1 MPQQEEPQHPFR
13 GVTDL
18 FSELSRMRDIGTHG
32 REHIH
37 EDKQR
42 THASAWVPTT
52 DIVAQGDDLVIRV
65 ELAGVDPSDVH
76 LGFSHA
82 ILTVS
87 GNRRTELRDED
98 PANFYVRE
106 RFYGEFRRS
115 FTLPEST
122 DAGQITA
129 EFENGLVEIVVRG
142 GASQSASTRIEVKDR
157 SSGTTTRTLS

>member
-1 MPQQEEPQHPFR
+1 MPQSDESHHPFR

-18 FSELSRMRDIGTHG
+18 FSELSRMRDVGTHG
-32 REHIH
+32 REHMH

-52 DIVAQGDDLVIRV
+52 DIVAQGPDLVIRV

-76 LGFSHA
+76 LGFSHG

-87 GNRRTELRDED
+87 GNRKTELRDED

-115 FTLPEST
+115 FTLPEATEPS
-122 DAGQITA
+122 QISA
-129 EFENGLVEIVVRG
+129 EFENGLVEIIVHG
-142 GASQSASTRIEVKDR
+142 GARQADSTRIEVKDR
-157 SSGTTTRTLS
+157 SSGSTTRTLS

>member
-1 MPQQEEPQHPFR
+1 MPQDEPRRPFG

-18 FSELSRMRDIGTHG
+18 FSELNRLRDVGTHG
-32 REHIH
+32 REPAH

-42 THASAWVPTT
+42 THASAWVPAT
-52 DIVAQGDDLVIRV
+52 DIVAQGQDLVIRV

-76 LGFSHA
+76 LSFSNS

-87 GNRRTELRDED
+87 GNRRTELADDD

-122 DAGQITA
+122 APSQITA
-129 EFENGLVEIVVRG
+129 EFDDGLVEIVVRG
-142 GASQSASTRIEVKDR
+142 GASQSASTRIEIGDR
-157 SSGTTTRTLS
+157 SSAATTRTLG

>member
-1 MPQQEEPQHPFR
+1 MPEHEEPHHPFR

-32 REHIH
+32 RERIH

-65 ELAGVDPSDVH
+65 ELAGVAPGDVH
-76 LGFSHA
+76 LAFSHG

-87 GNRRTELRDED
+87 GSRKTELKDED
-98 PANFYVRE
+98 PANYYVRE
-106 RFYGEFRRS
+106 RCYGEFRRS
-115 FTLPEST
+115 ITLPEST
-122 DAGQITA
+122 DAGAITA

-142 GASQSASTRIEVKDR
+142 GASETAGTRIEVKDR
-157 SSGTTTRTLS
+157 STEAVTRTLS